1 MAAMVWSAL
10 ALAGFVLMA
19 VLIIALVRRKRGGGR
34 TGRGKALLWVLLAA
48 AVVYEVWFYL
58 PRTQL
63 LPADQYGPVSEVQL
77 THTDTDAADLSDE
90 ASGQILTLCNTLR
103 GSRSAFKTLFD
114 PQVSIGEG
122 AYVYFS
128 DQGENRAETCAGFGK
143 DGEKS
148 VLKIRGQV
156 YSVWRSQD
164 LYGELLE
171 VIDAE

>member
-1 MAAMVWSAL
+1 
-10 ALAGFVLMA
+10 MA

-90 ASGQILTLCNTLR
+90 ASGRILALCDELR
-103 GSRSAFKTLFD
+103 GSRSALKTLFD
-114 PQVSIGEG
+114 PQVSVGEG

-128 DQGENRAETCAGFGK
+128 GRGEDRAETCAGFGK
-143 DGEKS
+143 DGGKT

-156 YSVWRSQD
+156 YSVSAPRD

-171 VIDAE
+171 IVDAE

>member
-48 AVVYEVWFYL
+48 AAVYEVWFYL

-90 ASGQILTLCNTLR
+90 ASGRILALCNELR
-103 GSRSAFKTLFD
+103 GSRSALKTLFD
-114 PQVSIGEG
+114 PQVSVGEG

-128 DQGENRAETCAGFGK
+128 GRGEDRAETCAGFGK
-143 DGEKS
+143 DGGKT

-171 VIDAE
+171 IVDAE